1 MDVKRFRSPC
11 ELAVFLAIVLSALT
25 ITALFPF
32 GASGETEDADF
43 EVVNCVAKISPHQTL
58 TIEVAGYL
66 RYISPYLVAS
76 ATVECS
82 IPSGEDYTIGFIQ
95 QVDDLQLRMEYE
107 RATTSWEMPFFPIND
122 ASGALL
128 PWYHARE
135 GSAIVKGGAVDAIVE
150 VAVNDNFDI
159 QISWKELEPPSGIA
173 REGEPDL
180 LRVERYQK
188 FTLWLV
194 ARRSSD
200 GHIVVLRKIPWE
212 IGIDIAVDPS
222 RPLGERATSKNVRI
236 VQPSVMKRA
245 KRDSTMRIPKRVL
258 KSPTA
263 NKAQEF
269 WWTPKKSD
277 YGKRTRLN

>member
-1 MDVKRFRSPC
+1 MLSKKNKVLCMDVKRFRSPC

-135 GSAIVKGGAVDAIVE
+135 GSADQGKPELLGSACREAGRARKALGFTTSSVFGDAG
-150 VAVNDNFDI
+150 
-159 QISWKELEPPSGIA
+159 PPC
-173 REGEPDL
+173 
-180 LRVERYQK
+180 
-188 FTLWLV
+188 
-194 ARRSSD
+194 
-200 GHIVVLRKIPWE
+200 
-212 IGIDIAVDPS
+212 
-222 RPLGERATSKNVRI
+222 
-236 VQPSVMKRA
+236 RA
-245 KRDSTMRIPKRVL
+245 KVSCSCALAWPTSST
-258 KSPTA
+258 S
-263 NKAQEF
+263 
-269 WWTPKKSD
+269 
-277 YGKRTRLN
+277 Y